1 MVNYPVGHRRQAT
14 AILTPELEETDA
26 MRMLRSA
33 YASRIMPDSLRWDT
47 ILAVLLWGG
56 VTIFIFGI
64 VVDLIH

>member
-1 MVNYPVGHRRQAT
+1 
-14 AILTPELEETDA
+14 

-33 YASRIMPDSLRWDT
+33 YVWRIMPDSLRWDT

-64 VVDLIH
+64 VVDVIH